1 MRLRLKGIVEWT
13 FEGEQ
18 NGLINPSMQDGVK
31 TLRNKKLA
39 YVSTIK
45 ADAISVKP
53 GGTAGII
60 NPVPADYCY
69 YGDGIFYLSLSQQ
82 TVNQ

>member
-1 MRLRLKGIVEWT
+1 MDFRGRTERIY
-13 FEGEQ
+13 
-18 NGLINPSMQDGVK
+18 PSMQDGVE
-31 TLRNKKLA
+31 TLRDKKLA

-69 YGDGIFYLSLSQQ
+69 RGDRIFLFYCIS
-82 TVNQ
+82 VPING